1 METVTT
7 MVTENFESP
16 ALESLPF
23 EELCYDDDPGFPK
36 SDISKLIQANL
47 AVSFYFIHTNFKKKY
62 NWVILFNSCVN
73 MKNVEKKIAKYPFI
87 N

>member
-47 AVSFYFIHTNFKKKY
+47 AVSFYFI
-62 NWVILFNSCVN
+62 IIDCNSFSLLIPYARMQQV
-73 MKNVEKKIAKYPFI
+73 A
-87 N
+87 